1 MGSLVAVMLV
11 DGDQEEW
18 THLNLVYTRRSQS
31 ETTLWNVSILT
42 AGYFQS
48 FTARR
53 L

>member
-11 DGDQEEW
+11 DGNQEEW
-18 THLNLVYTRRSQS
+18 TNLNLVYTQRCQT
-31 ETTLWNVSILT
+31 ETTLWNISILT
-42 AGYFQS
+42 AGCFQS